1 MTSSFKRHFDNAM
14 VLCDYILWQE
24 GNLKELAANL
34 PEECHENLDAIKE
47 LWNKRN
53 EEGNI
58 FKDHIA
64 TNALELG
71 SENFDGYQPWELVGT
86 QLGLC

>member
-14 VLCDYILWQE
+14 ALCDYILWQE

-34 PEECHENLDAIKE
+34 PEECHESLDAIKE

-64 TNALELG
+64 TNALELAA
-71 SENFDGYQPWELVGT
+71 STSMDIN
-86 QLGLC
+86 LGARWYPASLC